1 MFISDF
7 YLNYFLSMSSQIER
21 SLVVF
26 KPDAVSRAVVG
37 EILSRFEKRGLNI
50 IGMKMLKPNKEF
62 FYHHYE
68 TIGKMISRRGEK
80 PFALTLAFMQ
90 MTPVIAV
97 VFEGVDATKVIR
109 QMVGTTDPQ
118 AALPGTVRGDYSYVA
133 LEYSND
139 HERGVMNLLHAS
151 GNAEEAQQEIA
162 HWFKPEELF
171 SYERAD
177 QTFMY

>member
-1 MFISDF
+1 
-7 YLNYFLSMSSQIER
+7 MSSIER

-37 EILSRFEKRGLNI
+37 EILSRFEKRGLKVI
-50 IGMKMLKPNKEF
+50 AMKMLSPDKDF

-80 PFALTLAFMQ
+80 PFELTLAFMQ

-97 VFEGVDATKVIR
+97 VFKGVDAIKAIR

-118 AALPGTVRGDYSYVA
+118 VA
-133 LEYSND
+133 
-139 HERGVMNLLHAS
+139 
-151 GNAEEAQQEIA
+151 
-162 HWFKPEELF
+162 
-171 SYERAD
+171 
-177 QTFMY
+177 

>member
-1 MFISDF
+1 
-7 YLNYFLSMSSQIER
+7 MSQLEK

-26 KPDAVSRAVVG
+26 KPDAVSRAVIG
-37 EILSRFEKRGLNI
+37 EILSRFERRGLKI
-50 IGMKMLKPNKEF
+50 IGIKMLKPDREF

-80 PFALTLAFMQ
+80 PFELTLEFMQ
-90 MTPVIAV
+90 RTPVIAV
-97 VFEGVDATKVIR
+97 VFQGVDAPKVIR

-118 AALPGTVRGDYSYVA
+118 AAVPGTVRGDYAYVA

-151 GNAEEAQQEIA
+151 GDAQEAELEIA

-171 SYERAD
+171 DYDRAD
-177 QTFMY
+177 QAFMY